1 MLEAHIVTLRM
12 GFDHF
17 LQSEPEEPE
26 SSAPTE
32 EEVAAFE
39 AEEERHGKLFKD
51 IEHLAQKLS
60 NSLAVGK
67 LTDVKLKRSMLGFM
81 TEGVRYS
88 FDGNT
93 TQEEDDLLLGSRLP
107 FLLIL
112 QK

>member
-1 MLEAHIVTLRM
+1 M
-12 GFDHF
+12 GFEHW
-17 LQSEPEEPE
+17 LSSEPEEPE
-26 SSAPTE
+26 SSSPTE
-32 EEVAAFE
+32 EAVAAFE
-39 AEEERHGKLFKD
+39 AEEERHAKLFSD

-60 NSLAVGK
+60 SSLGVGK
-67 LTDVKLKRSMLGFM
+67 LTEVKLKRSMLGFM

-88 FDGNT
+88 FDGST